1 MSRPSLIVVLACG
14 VVAAGCNAIAELAGA
29 PKIVSV
35 TITAPAGLLVG
46 DSATAT
52 AVAMGDDGR
61 DHPGHPRH
69 WSSSDPTAL
78 SIDANGKMVAL
89 IAGRTVTITC
99 EVDGTTGTAR
109 VAVASDDARF
119 GYALADQP
127 TATGPY
133 VPAAATRFNSGG
145 GTIDVTRSSVGVYS
159 VRFAGLGRQPG
170 QRDNVQ
176 VSAYSSV
183 LAYCKADVWS
193 TSGADLVVP
202 VVCFDVNGNP
212 VDSRFTIMALGAW
225 AFGKTAP
232 LGFAVYQPDTV
243 AAVWLDTSATARNS
257 TGGHVAVGHTSE
269 GNFPVSFNGLEA
281 VWVAA
286 PAAVTVTG
294 AGTSVRRCRLTA
306 YDRATAGLQV
316 SCTGLGGGSRDAPWS
331 LLWLQHGRPAMR
343 FGFAWTTSETSTVD
357 YTPLADFLINSSG
370 GSVKARKTGLGQ
382 YHVVFAGLG
391 RSAGAT
397 ETVLVSPLFTP
408 ADRICDIVSW
418 GNTGANDLFVDVAC
432 YDPTGA
438 PVDTRFGV
446 MVIQ

>member
-1 MSRPSLIVVLACG
+1 MSRPSLIVILACG
-14 VVAAGCNAIAELAGA
+14 MAASGCKAIADLAGV

-35 TITAPAGLLVG
+35 TITAPTGLLVG

-61 DHPGHPRH
+61 DHLGRPRH
-69 WSSSDPTAL
+69 WSSSDPAAL

-99 EVDGTTGTAR
+99 EVDGTTGTAK
-109 VAVASDDARF
+109 VVVASDDTRF

-127 TATGPY
+127 TAAGTY

-145 GTIDVTRSSVGVYS
+145 GTIEVTRSSVGVYS

-183 LAYCKADVWS
+183 FAYCKVDVWS
-193 TSGADLVVP
+193 TNGADLVVP
-202 VVCFDVNGNP
+202 VFCLDLNGNP

-232 LGFAVYQPDTV
+232 LGFALYR
-243 AAVWLDTSATARNS
+243 LDTAMFVRLDSSATARNS
-257 TGGHVAVGHTSE
+257 TGGHVDVSHASE
-269 GNFPVSFNGLEA
+269 GTFPVGLGGLESA
-281 VWVAA
+281 WVGA
-286 PAAVTVTG
+286 PAAMTVTG
-294 AGTSVRRCRLTA
+294 AELSVRRCRLTA
-306 YDRATAGLQV
+306 YDKATAGLQV
-316 SCTGLGGGSRDAPWS
+316 SCTGLGGGARDASWS

-357 YTPLADFLINSSG
+357 YTPVADFLINSSG

-382 YHVVFAGLG
+382 YHVVFSGLG

-438 PVDTRFGV
+438 SVDSRFGV